1 MLESPRRRFTTPLTT
16 PNPPVVRGA
25 FLQETLMSFSS
36 IRRSTQP
43 DFEPLSLSEVKSHL
57 RIMPDMKDDD
67 QYLMGLIAAARI
79 YFENRVGQTTT
90 LIQWRAKTKGWN
102 SCSCVGKELPY
113 PPLYVDENHPITL
126 SYEDDACNTVV
137 VSEMDINHDD
147 ANYPGT
153 VNYTGPSPGCDTTM
167 TIEWWAGVDAPMK
180 ISQLWKSCMLVL
192 IGHWYENRSA
202 VSTEGG
208 GVEVP
213 MSFDMMAAG
222 CSYDGRA

>member
-1 MLESPRRRFTTPLTT
+1 
-16 PNPPVVRGA
+16 
-25 FLQETLMSFSS
+25 MSFSS

-57 RIMPDMKDDD
+57 RLMADMKDDD
-67 QYLMGLIAAARI
+67 QYLMGLIGAARI

-90 LIQWRAKTKGWN
+90 LVQWRAKTKGWN
-102 SCSCVGKELPY
+102 TCGCVGQELPY

-126 SYEDDACNTVV
+126 SYEDDAGNTVI
-137 VSEMDINHDD
+137 VSDADITSDPT
-147 ANYPGT
+147 NYPGT

-167 TIEWWAGVDAPMK
+167 TIEWWAGVDAPIK

-208 GVEVP
+208 GVEIP
-213 MSFDMMAAG
+213 MSFDMMTAG
-222 CSYDGRA
+222 CSYDGRN